1 MSSFI
6 FNEFKKRYLNGEVK
20 NEGAKWT
27 FTPVKKDFIDKLNGE
42 NIKPEQFKTKKS
54 IESFLE
60 DKGGYN
66 KMVSDLYQVEYAY
79 SKLVVTASEEQSPSN
94 NTNIGLFV
102 NNSLK
107 NFFIKS
113 LLLI

>member
-27 FTPVKKDFIDKLNGE
+27 FTPVKKDFIDKLNSE

-60 DKGGYN
+60 NKGGYN
-66 KMVSDLYQVEYAY
+66 KLVSDLYQVEYEY
-79 SKLVVTASEEQSPSN
+79 SKLVEAKYSN
-94 NTNIGLFV
+94 KPEIGRAHV
-102 NNSLK
+102 
-107 NFFIKS
+107 
-113 LLLI
+113 